1 MLLRDYL
8 NTIEKESNKMS
19 ESMKMQNLSFIMIF
33 IAHATISD
41 ATKDIQKQLKKDK

>member
-1 MLLRDYL
+1 
-8 NTIEKESNKMS
+8 
-19 ESMKMQNLSFIMIF
+19 MKMQNLSFIMIF